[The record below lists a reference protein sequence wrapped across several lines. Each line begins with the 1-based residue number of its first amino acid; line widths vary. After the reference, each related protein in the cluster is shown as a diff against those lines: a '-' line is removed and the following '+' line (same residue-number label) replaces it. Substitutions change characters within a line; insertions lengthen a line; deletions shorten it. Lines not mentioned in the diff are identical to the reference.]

1 MKKSIATIK
10 QNPELVLFVGA
21 TALLIVA
28 VTYNILVNGITSS
41 SSFEF

>member
-1 MKKSIATIK
+1 MKKSIETIK
-10 QNPELVLFVGA
+10 ENSELVMFVGI

-28 VTYNILVNGITSS
+28 VTYNVLVNGITSS

>member
-1 MKKSIATIK
+1 MKKSIETIK
-10 QNPELVLFVGA
+10 ENSELVMFVGI

-28 VTYNILVNGITSS
+28 VTYNVLVNGIASS